1 MVFQS
6 SIRINHT
13 IIAVKNQ
20 KAMFAIKSQS
30 GASINLISSP
40 PVIWDGIVVIWI
52 NKSQKVCLICS
63 QLNSFKFTVIFY
75 LPKIIFIGKYIIEI
89 SAKRKVMIIIKPA
102 INATCAGI
110 FSIGINSFK
119 NSIIISQNIIF
130 YPHYF
135 LLNREL

>member
-6 SIRINHT
+6 SMRINHT

-30 GASINLISSP
+30 GASVNLISLP
-40 PVIWDGIVVIWI
+40 PVIWAGIVVIWI

-63 QLNSFKFTVIFY
+63 QLNYFKFIVIFY

-89 SAKRKVMIIIKPA
+89 NAKIKVMIIINPA

-110 FSIGINSFK
+110 FSIGINNSK
-119 NSIIISQNIIF
+119 NSMIIFQNIIF
-130 YPHYF
+130 YPRYF
-135 LLNREL
+135 LLN

>member
-30 GASINLISSP
+30 GALVKSISLPPLIWS
-40 PVIWDGIVVIWI
+40 GIVVIWI
-52 NKSQKVCLICS
+52 NKSQKVCLIYS

-75 LPKIIFIGKYIIEI
+75 RPKIIFIGKYIIEI
-89 SAKRKVMIIIKPA
+89 KAKRKVMIIINPA
-102 INATCAGI
+102 INAACAGI
-110 FSIGINSFK
+110 FSIEINSSK

-130 YPHYF
+130 YSRYF
-135 LLNREL
+135 LLN

>member
-30 GASINLISSP
+30 VSWVKSISLPPLI
-40 PVIWDGIVVIWI
+40 WAGIVVIWI
-52 NKSQKVCLICS
+52 NKSQKFCLICS
-63 QLNSFKFTVIFY
+63 QLNYFKFTVIFY

-89 SAKRKVMIIIKPA
+89 NAKRNVMIIINPA

-110 FSIGINSFK
+110 FSIWIKSSK
-119 NSIIISQNIIF
+119 NSMIIFQNIIF
-130 YPHYF
+130 YPRYF
-135 LLNREL
+135 LLN